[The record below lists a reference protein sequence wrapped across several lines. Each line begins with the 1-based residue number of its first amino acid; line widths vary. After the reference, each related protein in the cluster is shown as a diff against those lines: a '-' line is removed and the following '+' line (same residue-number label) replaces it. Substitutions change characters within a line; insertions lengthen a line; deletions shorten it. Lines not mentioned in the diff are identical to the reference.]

1 MTPFYTGKADIHI
14 HSNHSDGSASIRQIL
29 EYVSRHTDLNVVAI
43 ADHDT
48 LHGSLTARDIA
59 HEYGLEAIPAM
70 EVSSRHGHILALFVE
85 HPVPPG
91 LSAGETIARIHE
103 QGGIAIAAHAV
114 EPFSASLLAVR
125 PHVIAP
131 WRLKDLGLDG
141 LEAFNASITIPPMEW
156 LARLAAEWLGVAATG
171 GSDAHYLGTIGRGLT
186 LFPGH
191 TAADLKTALLEKRT
205 TPAGARYAL
214 KHYAGH
220 VWHRRISH
228 TRLGLWASQRV
239 APAYARLPR

>member
-14 HSNHSDGSASIRQIL
+14 HSNHSDGAASIREIL
-29 EYVSRHTDLNVVAI
+29 EYVRKHTDLNVVAI

-48 LHGSLTARDIA
+48 LDGSLTARDLA
-59 HEYGLEAIPAM
+59 HEYGLEAVPAM
-70 EVSSRHGHILALFVE
+70 EVSSRHGHILALWVE
-85 HPVPPG
+85 QPIPAG
-91 LSAGETIARIHE
+91 LPAGETIALIHE
-103 QGGIAIAAHAV
+103 QGGIAVAAHAI
-114 EPFSASLLAVR
+114 EPFSASLLSVR
-125 PHVIAP
+125 PRVLAP
-131 WRLKDLGLDG
+131 WHLKDLGIDG

-156 LARLAAEWLGVAATG
+156 VARLAAEWLGVAITG
-171 GSDAHYLGTIGRGLT
+171 GSDAHYLGTIGRGVT

-191 TAADLKTALLEKRT
+191 TAADLKAAILERRT

-228 TRLGLWASQRV
+228 TRLGLWASRKL
-239 APAYARLPR
+239 APAYARIPR

>member
-1 MTPFYTGKADIHI
+1 VTPFYTGKADIHI

-29 EYVSRHTDLNVVAI
+29 EYVQKHTDLNVVAI

-70 EVSSRHGHILALFVE
+70 EVSSKHGHILALYVE
-85 HPVPPG
+85 YPIPPA
-91 LSAGETIARIHE
+91 LPADETIARIHE

-114 EPFSASLLAVR
+114 EPFSASLLAIR
-125 PHVIAP
+125 PHVLAP
-131 WRLKDLGLDG
+131 WRLKALGVDG

-156 LARLAAEWLGVAATG
+156 VARLAAEWMGVAVTG
-171 GSDAHYLGTIGRGLT
+171 GSDAHYLRTIGRGIT

-191 TAADLKTALLEKRT
+191 TAADLKAALLNRRT
-205 TPAGARYAL
+205 VPAGARYAL

-228 TRLGLWASQRV
+228 TRLGSWASERL
-239 APAYARLPR
+239 APAYERVAR